1 MTEVKENN
9 FDHMDEAAAQW
20 VVRLADARAGD
31 AARPA
36 FEAWLHEDPR
46 HAPAFEKIHGVWA
59 GASVAGRKWRD
70 GRRARVVGAVLAIAL
85 VALPVTMMF
94 RDPVYE
100 TGRGEREM
108 VQLVDGTRLMLNTDT
123 RLSVHY
129 DRDQRRVSL
138 SRGEAYFDVA
148 HAPDRPFVVEIDK
161 DSVRVLG
168 TSFLVRRDGEATQVA
183 LVSGSVLV
191 TPGGTEALTHSAI
204 TLSPGERIQW
214 EQGGDNRI
222 IDRPKLDNFLAW
234 RRGEL
239 VLEQM
244 LVADAVAEMNRYSR
258 TPMVLNDPQ
267 VAGARISGVFKT
279 GDSETF
285 AHTLARLY
293 GLQVHR
299 RGRKIVMERP
309 AR

>member
-1 MTEVKENN
+1 MTEAKQKT
-9 FDHMDEAAAQW
+9 FDPMNEAAALW
-20 VVRLADARAGD
+20 VVRLADARPGD

-36 FEAWLHEDPR
+36 FEAWLNQDPR
-46 HAPAFEKIHGVWA
+46 HAQAFERVHGVWT
-59 GASVAGRKWRD
+59 GASAAGRQWR
-70 GRRARVVGAVLAIAL
+70 GRRRTRVAAAVLAIAL
-85 VALPVTMMF
+85 VALPVTMML

-100 TGRGEREM
+100 TGRGEQEL
-108 VQLVDGTRLMLNTDT
+108 VQLADGTRLTLNTDT
-123 RLSVHY
+123 RLSVSY
-129 DRDQRRVSL
+129 ERDQRRVAL
-138 SRGEAYFDVA
+138 SRGEVYFDVA
-148 HAPDRPFVVEIDK
+148 HTPDRPFVVEIDE
-161 DSVRVLG
+161 DNVRVLG

-191 TPGGTEALTHSAI
+191 TPGGADALTRNAI
-204 TLSPGERIQW
+204 TLSPGERLQW
-214 EQGGDNRI
+214 GQGAGNR

-258 TPMVLNDPQ
+258 TPLVLNDRR

-293 GLQVHR
+293 GLQIHR
-299 RGRKIVMERP
+299 RAGKIVMDRS
-309 AR
+309 AG